1 MGRLG
6 VIVMLVVLLVRMM
19 KGENCLVFL
28 FIVESFYLKFNCVY
42 IVMVE
47 FDLDD
52 DKIVWILYEWFG
64 SIFVVFFKVVFRFR
78 EIFVRSFVWLVVI
91 KKENKLNIS
100 MWYVWKMFLDKKK
113 NY

>member
-1 MGRLG
+1 
-6 VIVMLVVLLVRMM
+6 MLVVLLMRLM

-52 DKIVWILYEWFG
+52 DKIV
-64 SIFVVFFKVVFRFR
+64 
-78 EIFVRSFVWLVVI
+78 
-91 KKENKLNIS
+91 
-100 MWYVWKMFLDKKK
+100 
-113 NY
+113 